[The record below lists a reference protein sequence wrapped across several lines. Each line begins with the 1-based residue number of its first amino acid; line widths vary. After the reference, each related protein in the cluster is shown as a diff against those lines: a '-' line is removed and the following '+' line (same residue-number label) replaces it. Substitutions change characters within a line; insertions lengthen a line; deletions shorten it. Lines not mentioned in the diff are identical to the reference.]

1 MRTLP
6 PPTTS
11 KRHHALQA
19 MLETLR
25 KLDEFKLVHPDDLET
40 VDIRQH
46 LLRKITDMI
55 LEDFTNPPKV
65 A

>member
-1 MRTLP
+1 MRTL

-25 KLDEFKLVHPDDLET
+25 KLDEFKLVHPDDLEM
-40 VDIRQH
+40 VDLRRH
-46 LLRKITDMI
+46 LLSTIADMI